1 MELLPARV
9 PFAFRLALA
18 MASGGVYALAYP
30 PLGWRWLVVPGVA
43 GLLVALQGQ
52 TGTRARALGFLHGL
66 AAFAV
71 GLSWLFELF
80 GSVAFI
86 LWVVLAVFP
95 AVFAHFQGLATTRG
109 VKGWHFAAFT
119 ALNWGS
125 WEYIRSELFWLKF
138 PWLSVGSAV
147 GPNGWLPWIGVYG
160 VSTIIVFGAALLALR
175 YWKSAAVSFALV
187 LGAYLLVPRHPDPG
201 DDDPDAVKIGGIQSE
216 NGSVHEFVTATQ
228 ALLRDVQYVVWPE
241 YAVPYDI
248 RADVKEWNLV
258 QQLCR
263 DREITLTFGTQR
275 HEKGGDA
282 WRNIALTVDPTGLRG
297 EHNKVHPVH
306 FFDDGIA
313 GTTCVP
319 VETLHGKIGTPVCF
333 DCDYEAVARRMT
345 AAGAEMFIVPVMDAK
360 SWTAREH
367 DQHAELMRIR
377 ACENGRW
384 MFVCATSGVSQI
396 IDPNGAVHGR
406 LDAMIEGALLGSL
419 RRESGLTFYTRAGWL
434 IPWGVLGIAGSSWIL
449 LLWPKGRNKRAQA
462 ESQSTACGCGA
473 DSHRGTGGGP
483 GRTNS

>member
-9 PFAFRLALA
+9 PFVLRLVLA
-18 MASGGVYALAYP
+18 VASGAIYALAYP
-30 PLGWRWLVVPGVA
+30 PLGWRWLVVPGVL
-43 GLLVALQGQ
+43 GLLFTLQGQ
-52 TGTRARALGFLHGL
+52 RGSRARAIGFLHGL
-66 AAFAV
+66 AVFAV
-71 GLSWLFELF
+71 GLSWLYELF
-80 GSVAFI
+80 GALAFL

-95 AVFAHFQGLATTRG
+95 AVFAHFQGLALARC

-138 PWLSVGSAV
+138 PWLTVGSAV

-160 VSTIIVFGAALLALR
+160 VSVIIVFGVALLSLQR
-175 YWKSAAVSFALV
+175 WKSGVASLALV

-201 DDDPDAVKIGGIQSE
+201 KDDPAAVEFGGIQLE
-216 NGSVHEFVTATQ
+216 NASVYDFETATR
-228 ALLRDVQYVVWPE
+228 ALPQDLQFVVWPE
-241 YAVPYDI
+241 YAIPYDI

-263 DREITLTFGTQR
+263 DRDITLTFGTQR
-275 HEKGGDA
+275 READGEA
-282 WRNIALTVDPTGLRG
+282 WRNIALTVDPDGPRG
-297 EHNKVHPVH
+297 EHNKAHPVH

-313 GTTCVP
+313 GTTALP
-319 VETLHGKIGTPVCF
+319 VDTRHGKVGTPVCF
-333 DCDYEAVARRMT
+333 DCDYEGVTRRMT
-345 AAGAEMFIVPVMDAK
+345 AAGAEMFVVPVMDAK

-384 MFVCATSGVSQI
+384 MFVCATSGVSQV

-406 LDAMIEGALLGSL
+406 LGAMVEGVLVGSL
-419 RRESGLTFYTRAGWL
+419 RRESGFTFYTRFGWL
-434 IPWGVLGIAGSSWIL
+434 TPWLVLGIAGTSWIL
-449 LLWPKGRNKRAQA
+449 LLWPKRRDKGMQA
-462 ESQSTACGCGA
+462 GSV
-473 DSHRGTGGGP
+473 
-483 GRTNS
+483 